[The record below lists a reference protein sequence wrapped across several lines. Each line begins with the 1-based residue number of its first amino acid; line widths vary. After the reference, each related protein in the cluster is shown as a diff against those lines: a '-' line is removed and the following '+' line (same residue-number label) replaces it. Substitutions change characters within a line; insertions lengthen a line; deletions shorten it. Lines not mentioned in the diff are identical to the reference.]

1 MTDKVVVTGG
11 AGFIGSHLTKQ
22 LAAYGYRV
30 TVFDNLQLSYGQ
42 LTNLKD
48 IQADI
53 EYTYGDVCNFD
64 DVLRT
69 VKDAKFVFHLA
80 AISHLPICQANPLKC
95 FRANY
100 GGTLNVL
107 EAARVSNVETVI
119 FAGTDHIYGH
129 QASIPISEDCPY
141 HPEDAYAL
149 SKTEGVRLCLLY
161 HRAYGL
167 DVRILVSGNVFGEH
181 QDSSK
186 VVPIFIQQALRNEPL
201 SVDGGMQTRDFYYVG
216 NLVNAY
222 ILVATSSGLASG
234 EVFNVGGGDEI
245 SILNLA
251 ERIIEACHS
260 RSALESRKYRY
271 SDNSNS
277 RLLLD
282 RSKIERVLGYREE
295 IGFATGLER
304 TVEFHRNNGIQC
316 ELATVKEKGAKR

>member
-1 MTDKVVVTGG
+1 MADKVVVTGG
-11 AGFIGSHLTKQ
+11 AGFIGSHLVKR
-22 LAAYGYRV
+22 LVAEGYRV
-30 TVFDNLQLSYGQ
+30 TVFDNLQLSYGR

-48 IQADI
+48 VQVDI
-53 EYTYGDVCNFD
+53 EYIYGDVCNFD

-69 VKDAKFVFHLA
+69 IKDAKFVFHLA
-80 AISHLPICQANPLKC
+80 AISHLPICQANPVKC
-95 FRANY
+95 FRVNH

-107 EAARVSNVETVI
+107 EAARVSSVETVI

-129 QASIPISEDCPY
+129 QAIVPISEEFPY
-141 HPEDAYAL
+141 HPEDTYAL
-149 SKTEGVRLCLLY
+149 SKAEGVRLCLLY

-167 DVRILVSGNVFGEH
+167 DARILVSGNVFGEY

-186 VVPIFIQQALRNEPL
+186 VVPIFIQQAFRNEPL

-222 ILVATSSGLASG
+222 ILIATSSGLVSG
-234 EVFNVGGGDEI
+234 EVFNVGGGEEV

-251 ERIIEACHS
+251 ERIIETCNS
-260 RSALESRKYRY
+260 NSPVETRKYRY

-282 RSKIERVLGYREE
+282 RSKIERILGYREE
-295 IGFATGLER
+295 IGFAAGLDR
-304 TVEFHRNNGIQC
+304 TIKFHRNNGLQH
-316 ELATVKEKGAKR
+316 ELAIVKEKGAKR